1 MARVNATTSG
11 VAWRAAWGRRERDVA
26 MILLK
31 SREEIERMRA
41 SSGIVAEILAEV
53 RARVRPG
60 VSTAELDALAEEL
73 TVKKGARPAFKGYT
87 VGGRPFPASIC
98 ISINDEV
105 VHGIPSERRV
115 LREGDIVGLDFGVVC
130 EGYFGDAAMTV
141 PVGRV
146 SPEAERLMQ
155 ATQASLAAGI
165 DAIRVGAHVGDISA
179 AIQDTAEK
187 AGYSLVREFVGHG
200 IGRSLHEDPQV
211 PNYRTGARG
220 VRLQEG
226 LVLAIEPMVNAGRPE
241 VYVKEDGWT
250 AATRDG
256 RLSAHFEHSVAVTAN
271 GPYILS
277 LP

>member
-1 MARVNATTSG
+1 
-11 VAWRAAWGRRERDVA
+11 

-31 SREEIERMRA
+31 SREDIEHMRA
-41 SSGIVAEILAEV
+41 ASGIVAEILGEL

-60 VSTAELDALAEEL
+60 VTTEELDALAEEL
-73 TVKKGARPAFKGYT
+73 TRKKGARPAFKGYT
-87 VGGRPFPASIC
+87 VAGRVFPASVC

-105 VHGIPSERRV
+105 VHGVPSAKRV
-115 LREGDIVGLDFGVVC
+115 LREGDIVGLDFGVC
-130 EGYFGDAAMTV
+130 YQGYYGDAAMTV
-141 PVGRV
+141 AVGQV
-146 SPEAERLMQ
+146 SGEAERLMRT
-155 ATQASLAAGI
+155 TQAALSAGI
-165 DAIRVGAHVGDISA
+165 EAIRAGAHVGDISA
-179 AIQDTAEK
+179 AIQDTAE
-187 AGYSLVREFVGHG
+187 AGGYSLVREFVGHG

-226 LVLAIEPMVNAGRPE
+226 LVLAIEPMVNAGSAE
-241 VYVKEDGWT
+241 VYVKDDGWT

-256 RLSAHFEHSVAVTAN
+256 RLSAHFEHSVAVTSN